1 MSHRFFDLYCKQL
14 HTNLVNIY
22 LTVISVLS
30 HRDTLKKVYNFY
42 YFKQVKQ
49 KPFVLSQTKIGK
61 NKKLSKISLKNL
73 DI

>member
-30 HRDTLKKVYNFY
+30 HRDTLKKYITAATL
-42 YFKQVKQ
+42 KKVKQ

-61 NKKLSKISLKNL
+61 NKKAVKISLKNL